1 MPPLTQPRRPAL
13 LRRLPSPFWKLPAA
27 QSIVEPAALASYPEL
42 ADDFAI
48 ADRILLTAFRNADA
62 EALRAQNTFHLAE
75 LGLSLGA
82 ILATLL
88 GAVQTALGGGILV
101 IGLIEAGLTSA
112 LGATALGVFAHNQQ
126 RDYYRSRLQAETLRG
141 EYFRFVGRL
150 EPYTTRDPEQRA
162 KRLQDRVDAIL
173 A

>member
-1 MPPLTQPRRPAL
+1 MPRRPAL
-13 LRRLPSPFWKLPAA
+13 LRRVPSLFWRAPSS
-27 QSIVEPAALASYPEL
+27 QNIVQPAALASYPEL

-48 ADRILLTAFRNADA
+48 ADRILMPAFRTADA
-62 EALRAQNTFHLAE
+62 DALQAQNAFHMVE
-75 LGLSLGA
+75 LGLTLGA
-82 ILATLL
+82 ILATVL

-112 LGATALGVFAHNQQ
+112 LGATALGIFAHNKQ
-126 RDYYRSRLQAETLRG
+126 RNYYHCRLQAESLRG

-150 EPYTTRDPEQRA
+150 EPYATRDAQLRA
-162 KRLQDRVDAIL
+162 KRLQDRVEAIM

>member
-1 MPPLTQPRRPAL
+1 MRPLTSPRRPAL
-13 LRRLPSPFWKLPAA
+13 LRRLPRPFWKPPPS
-27 QSIVEPAALASYPEL
+27 QSIVSPAALASYPEL

-126 RDYYRSRLQAETLRG
+126 RDYYRSRLQAESLRG

-150 EPYTTRDPEQRA
+150 EPYATRDAEQRA